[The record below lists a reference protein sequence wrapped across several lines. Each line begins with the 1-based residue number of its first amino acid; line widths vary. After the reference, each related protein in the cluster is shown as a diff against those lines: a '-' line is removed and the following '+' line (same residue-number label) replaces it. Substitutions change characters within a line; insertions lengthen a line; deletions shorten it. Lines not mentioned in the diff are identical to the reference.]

1 MCVCGCL
8 SQVGHGYL
16 PPAEDNNPEFRP
28 LAQSHRTKKQRSQNA
43 FLLLFFPLPQTTFQI
58 WTPLHFHFRERPT
71 SQTRCLS
78 TCFHTHP
85 RGSSESRF
93 LHNIGNQI
101 CNKQKRMRAKKKEA
115 GRERSRE
122 GQREE
127 GRGSHGKSVLQRR
140 F

>member
-1 MCVCGCL
+1 MGICL
-8 SQVGHGYL
+8 L
-16 PPAEDNNPEFRP
+16 
-28 LAQSHRTKKQRSQNA
+28 LKTITQSSDDLLKATELRNKQKNQNGL
-43 FLLLFFPLPQTTFQI
+43 LLLFFPLPQNI
-58 WTPLHFHFRERPT
+58 RRTPFRFGLHCISISEKERST
-71 SQTRCLS
+71 SQTGCLS

-101 CNKQKRMRAKKKEA
+101 CNKQKRMREKKKEA
-115 GRERSRE
+115 GRERGKE

-127 GRGSHGKSVLQRR
+127 GRGSHGKSALQRR